1 MVDRGADNRQAKGD
15 VHRRAEAFVLEHG
28 QALIVV
34 HGQHRIAVFQ
44 VLGGEQGV
52 GGQRADQVQAV
63 VTQARQARLDDVDF
77 LAAHVPAFAGMGVE
91 AADQDARRGNAELVD
106 QVGMQDAGD
115 PLQALRRDGV
125 GDIAQGQVGGHQRNT
140 QAMGGEHH
148 HHLFG
153 VGQLGQ
159 VFGVAREGDASL
171 VDHAF
176 VYGRC
181 DHPGKVAVDA
191 AGTCA
196 VQGFQ
201 YISGVG
207 RVQLAGHHGSAQ
219 WRVPDVQAT
228 CSRRLLGPVA
238 GLDRD

>member
-1 MVDRGADNRQAKGD
+1 
-15 VHRRAEAFVLEHG
+15 
-28 QALIVV
+28 
-34 HGQHRIAVFQ
+34 
-44 VLGGEQGV
+44 
-52 GGQRADQVQAV
+52 
-63 VTQARQARLDDVDF
+63 
-77 LAAHVPAFAGMGVE
+77 MGVE

-159 VFGVAREGDASL
+159 VFGVAGEGDASL

-201 YISGVG
+201 DVVGVG
-207 RVQLAGHHGSAQ
+207 GVQLAGHHGSAQ

-228 CSRRLLGPVA
+228 CSRRLLGPEA